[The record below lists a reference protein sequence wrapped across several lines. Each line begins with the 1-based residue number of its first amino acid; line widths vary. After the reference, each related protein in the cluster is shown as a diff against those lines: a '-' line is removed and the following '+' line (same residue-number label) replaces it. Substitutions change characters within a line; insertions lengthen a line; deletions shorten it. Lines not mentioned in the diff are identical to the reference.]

1 MTEKSRLSRWA
12 ERKSRAEKGE
22 ALPDDTYENVDAL
35 SPGHDH
41 GGPED
46 DPDPGLTDDELLA
59 QHNLPDPA
67 TIDDEDMLG
76 KFLESG
82 VPDRLRQLALRR
94 LWRIN
99 PLFGI
104 VDDMVEY
111 GENYT
116 DAATVIEGMQ
126 SAYQVG
132 KGYLKKTEE
141 TLEKMSGEEES
152 PAEDNPGNE
161 SVSDVKTEE
170 VGADQGNSS
179 DHASEDDG
187 VPSHTG
193 DDADEISAK
202 DNQDEENSSL
212 TAKAMHEQGRAPDTE
227 NARPDAAVPDSQDK
241 VAEPLEIR
249 PRRQVFRKV

>member
-1 MTEKSRLSRWA
+1 MTKKSRLSRWA

-22 ALPDDTYENVDAL
+22 PLPDDTYANVDAI

-41 GGPED
+41 GGAED
-46 DPDPGLTDDELLA
+46 DPDPGVTDDELLA

-111 GENYT
+111 GEDYT

-141 TLEKMSGEEES
+141 TLEKMSGQEEI
-152 PAEDNPGNE
+152 PAEDYPGDE

-179 DHASEDDG
+179 DHASEDEG

-212 TAKAMHEQGRAPDTE
+212 TAKAMNEQGHVPDTE
-227 NARPDAAVPDSQDK
+227 NTRSGAIASDSQDK
-241 VAEPLEIR
+241 IAEPLEIR
-249 PRRQVFRKV
+249 PRRQIFRKV